1 MSDRIEVHLKK
12 ARLVRVVALMSLFII
27 PGIWILLDPRIRE
40 LLPGYLHNIK
50 FASPFFVLPVI
61 FGWPYF
67 VKLFDKRAAL
77 VIDETGITDNS
88 PDLSLGLILWKDIRG
103 FSILKKNGRE
113 LLLIDVFDPQ
123 SYINRQKGNF
133 KRKQMEYFLK
143 NQGVAIYI
151 SNRLLDCDMYWLQTT
166 VEHRRSKA
174 ARYQ

>member
-1 MSDRIEVHLKK
+1 MSDKIEVQLKK
-12 ARLVRVVALMSLFII
+12 ARLVKLLVLMSLFII
-27 PGIWILLDPRIRE
+27 PGVWILVDPRIME
-40 LLPGYLHNIK
+40 FLPGYLNNIK

-88 PDLSLGLILWKDIRG
+88 PDLSLGLIPWKDIRG

-113 LLLIDVFDPQ
+113 LLLIDVLDPQ
-123 SYINRQKGNF
+123 SYIKRQKGNF

-143 NQGVAIYI
+143 NQGAAIFI

-174 ARYQ
+174 AGYQ